1 VAGFGHDPS
10 NGDVLVA
17 SLAGQV
23 HRLVRK

>member
-17 SLAGQV
+17 TLTGQV
-23 HRLVRK
+23 LRVVRK